1 MQVKTKNSN
10 NFVTVTEKSI
20 SGVKAIDRN
29 GVVTVFFNLTINGVT
44 IYGCRVVTPKNGSDD
59 FIAFPSHKDAN
70 GKYWNYA
77 YVKLSDTDTKEILA
91 EVEKEVNK

>member
-1 MQVKTKNSN
+1 MQVKTKNTN
-10 NFVTVTEKSI
+10 NFATVTEKSV
-20 SGVKAIDRN
+20 SGVKAVDRN
-29 GVVTVFFNLTINGVT
+29 GAVTVFFNLTINGVT
-44 IYGCRVVTPKNGSDD
+44 IYGCRVGTTKNGGVD

-77 YVKLSDTDTKEILA
+77 YVKLSDADVKEILA